1 MSNSSL
7 VYSTDGGKVPFCPTC
22 GARMAACTCRKQS
35 NTRKPT
41 ATTNPPPNDGIVR
54 LMRDRKGRGGKVVTL
69 IAGVRG
75 APAQLD
81 ELATTLKRQC
91 GTGGAVKDGQ
101 IEIQGDHRDR
111 LAVILADLGYKV
123 KVAGG

>member
-1 MSNSSL
+1 MSNNSL
-7 VYSTDGGKVPFCPTC
+7 VYSTDGGKVDFCPKC
-22 GARMAACTCRKQS
+22 GARRESCTCRAKATS
-35 NTRKPT
+35 RKPT
-41 ATTNPPPNDGIVR
+41 TVPNDGIVR
-54 LMRDRKGRGGKVVTL
+54 LLRDRKGRGGKVVTL
-69 IAGVRG
+69 ITGVRS
-75 APAQLD
+75 APAQID

-111 LAVILADLGYKV
+111 LAALLGEMGYKV

>member
-1 MSNSSL
+1 
-7 VYSTDGGKVPFCPTC
+7 
-22 GARMAACTCRKQS
+22 
-35 NTRKPT
+35 
-41 ATTNPPPNDGIVR
+41 
-54 LMRDRKGRGGKVVTL
+54 MRDRKGRGGKVVTL